1 MSLGGL
7 VHASRLCWRSK
18 SQHRLARHRLCGR
31 NRCAHLLGAACGA
44 RNHCAG
50 SSEPPVAVESA
61 ARACSEPPLA
71 LAIAPKSL
79 LEVTGSVT
87 LSSVPLHTV
96 LHCSVHGYA
105 QVHTSICIYIYN
117 CEPVHI
123 HARSPPPPFHEVHR
137 RP

>member
-1 MSLGGL
+1 MPAGSAG
-7 VHASRLCWRSK
+7 
-18 SQHRLARHRLCGR
+18 ARNHSTSS
-31 NRCAHLLGAACGA
+31 LGAACALEIAA
-44 RNHCAG
+44 RACSEPPAALEITARACW
-50 SSEPPVAVESA
+50 EPPVALEIT

-105 QVHTSICIYIYN
+105 QVHTSIYIYIYISTILG
-117 CEPVHI
+117 HI
-123 HARSPPPPFHEVHR
+123 PDQHAQEKISA
-137 RP
+137 